1 MEPKLLTAIMG
12 AVALY
17 IQQEES
23 SQSASG
29 INAWRLLGQR
39 AQMSARNN
47 ARQLTPLPERG
58 LWRYCGLEKLMTAWA
73 SRGAG
78 GGRGNGF

>member
-1 MEPKLLTAIMG
+1 MEQKLLTAIMG
-12 AVALY
+12 AVAVY

-39 AQMSARNN
+39 AQMTARTN
-47 ARQLTPLPERG
+47 ARQVTPLPGRG
-58 LWRYCGLEKLMTAWA
+58 VWRYCGLEKLMTARA
-73 SRGAG
+73 RRGVREG
-78 GGRGNGF
+78 GG